1 MINKTYI
8 NIGNH
13 GQKFEL
19 WLKKPYFWRFSFSDL
34 ILFELTSSWEL
45 WCDVFLSALEI
56 LNFPWPCVTNSFEVV
71 KASFEVVLEAAE
83 VCCIKEDEVWCI
95 IVEFWLILLW
105 AVVIFFVDVD
115 DVIAFRLLCWLL
127 QGITYCY
134 ISLTLFF
141 MTFQRM
147 KNAHL

>member
-1 MINKTYI
+1 M
-8 NIGNH
+8 GN

-19 WLKKPYFWRFSFSDL
+19 WLRLIFWRFFFGDL

-56 LNFPWPCVTNSFEVV
+56 LNFPWPCVTNSFEVIKV
-71 KASFEVVLEAAE
+71 SFEVVLEAAE
-83 VCCIKEDEVWCI
+83 VCCCIKEDEVWCI

-127 QGITYCY
+127 QGIAYCY
-134 ISLTLFF
+134 TPLSFYRIRDNTAD
-141 MTFQRM
+141 
-147 KNAHL
+147 K

>member
-1 MINKTYI
+1 MGRSLSYDWTRLI
-8 NIGNH
+8 
-13 GQKFEL
+13 
-19 WLKKPYFWRFSFSDL
+19 FWRFSFSDL

-56 LNFPWPCVTNSFEVV
+56 LNFPWPCVTNSFEVIKV
-71 KASFEVVLEAAE
+71 SFEVVLEAAE
-83 VCCIKEDEVWCI
+83 VCCCIKEDEVWCI

-127 QGITYCY
+127 QGIAYCY
-134 ISLTLFF
+134 IPLTLSG
-141 MTFQRM
+141 MTFKQK